1 MAYQCKY
8 FPLKELVP
16 PEMMIYPDHRLWRLF
31 DPVAL
36 FTLDAL
42 RVRYGPMW
50 VNDFDRGL
58 RYCGYRPPQCDVGN
72 MFSQHRF
79 GRGFD
84 PHPMGP
90 TAEEIREDIK
100 SLSLKDL
107 EKAHLDGIR
116 RMETGIPWLH
126 FDTGNYGLVEGKILF
141 FKP

>member
-1 MAYQCKY
+1 MFYQCEY

-31 DPVAL
+31 DPVGL
-36 FTLDAL
+36 ITLDAL
-42 RVRYGPMW
+42 RKRYGAMY
-50 VNDFDRGL
+50 VNDYDRNL
-58 RYCGYRPPQCDVGN
+58 KYCGYRPPECEVGN

-84 PHPMGP
+84 PHPLY
-90 TAEEIREDIK
+90 ASASEIRADIK
-100 SLSLKDL
+100 RLSPDQR
-107 EKAHLDGIR
+107 KAVNLDGIR
-116 RMETGIPWLH
+116 RMETGISWLH